1 MRESKAVPAGKATL
15 SYQGKSYELPAFAGS
30 EGPNVIDIRKL
41 YGEADLFTYDP
52 SFTST
57 ASCESDIT
65 YIDGDAVK
73 FSRRV
78 ARLKRQFFASGK
90 KMRAIGGDLVAFA
103 DPRIDHHRQRF
114 ACAENLQPIV
124 IGRGQLYLDITEH

>member
-57 ASCESDIT
+57 ASCFPSANST
-65 YIDGDAVK
+65 
-73 FSRRV
+73 
-78 ARLKRQFFASGK
+78 
-90 KMRAIGGDLVAFA
+90 
-103 DPRIDHHRQRF
+103 
-114 ACAENLQPIV
+114 
-124 IGRGQLYLDITEH
+124 